1 MHGFGQF
8 AAVLIERQPPQHS
21 IHPCVDRID
30 IAVDPVRRD
39 PTVGVGRKDHGARR
53 RNLLETRHSKIHRH
67 APRFAGVRRARHQ
80 PALNHRQAE
89 GQARCERSC
98 AFSRAVRAVV
108 GEEDH
113 FEQGRGEKGAGWS
126 SLVRKAAGGGQ
137 IWPRSLAGSRQQRE
151 SYCGFPDEPEGS
163 KYFTAKVLS
172 WAAIGV
178 NYLNNFLL
186 LSLSGRS
193 SVPHRSRRPRVETGK
208 ISIHR
213 SNEVGDLPRPPDAAR
228 LSREEVLLAKSECT
242 TISPAMHIVLNFIL
256 GLLIILGPPWLG
268 GSRGSRCPGK
278 SLQQSGTAKV
288 VLFQCR
294 EGFPQDFSE
303 NNRRDAETTVK
314 PTKNIQ
320 LTAKCRS
327 PIHHDKGSDM
337 RAVSAGI
344 KKKEHRDEPV
354 IVSREGERDL
364 IRNAANGCFGFGN

>member
-1 MHGFGQF
+1 MR
-8 AAVLIERQPPQHS
+8 AL
-21 IHPCVDRID
+21 
-30 IAVDPVRRD
+30 VRFQSCR
-39 PTVGVGRKDHGARR
+39 PSSCWRRGPLRTRAWGRR
-53 RNLLETRHSKIHRH
+53 
-67 APRFAGVRRARHQ
+67 APDGVRWSAK
-80 PALNHRQAE
+80 AARQA
-89 GQARCERSC
+89 
-98 AFSRAVRAVV
+98 
-108 GEEDH
+108 
-113 FEQGRGEKGAGWS
+113 GRYG
-126 SLVRKAAGGGQ
+126 
-137 IWPRSLAGSRQQRE
+137 PRSLAGSRQQRE
-151 SYCGFPDEPEGS
+151 SYLRICPTSREGS

-193 SVPHRSRRPRVETGK
+193 SVPHRVGGQGSRTGK

-242 TISPAMHIVLNFIL
+242 TISPAMHTVLNFIL

-278 SLQQSGTAKV
+278 SLQQSGTAKA

-344 KKKEHRDEPV
+344 QRKN
-354 IVSREGERDL
+354 IVTNPLSL
-364 IRNAANGCFGFGN
+364 AVKVSAI